1 MNTDI
6 LSDLIITRVRSVSTM
21 YSPENKGG
29 KRVDRSCWAIIIKY
43 EGETVYTSSKK
54 QRISNLSHIMLL
66 PKGCS
71 YEWECTRPGHYF
83 VIEFE
88 SKLTHGEPLCFPM
101 RNSEKIL
108 DTFRELERK
117 RNLKHPLVEQE
128 SIRDTYGVILML
140 AQAQSERYTPTEKQR
155 QIAPALEYISQNYHK
170 RITNDQLAALTGL
183 STVYFR
189 KLFTETVGESPIVC
203 AHRLRIT
210 KAKEMLKSDYGTLGE
225 IARSLGY
232 ASLYDFSRDFK
243 KHTGHPPSRY
253 EGEQKGKP

>member
-1 MNTDI
+1 MSTEV
-6 LSDLIITRVRSVSTM
+6 LSNLVITGVHSVSAM
-21 YSPENKGG
+21 FSPQG
-29 KRVDRSCWAIIIKY
+29 KKAKRTDRPRWAVLIKY
-43 EGETVYTSSKK
+43 EGETVYTANGK
-54 QRISNLSHIMLL
+54 RLLSDANHIVIL

-210 KAKEMLKSDYGTLGE
+210 KAKEMLKSDYGTLGD